1 MTTIAIDHNL
11 NLAADSQAT
20 EGNVRLQSPVQKL
33 FKVGNETSGFY
44 HVGIA
49 GRYAEALCFVN
60 YLEDTL
66 ERSRLQESTFIAI
79 PEAIAEDF
87 ENFNAIVVT
96 PDHEVFVYEGS
107 RFFVPASAPYAI
119 GTGADFALSAMA
131 CGKNATEAV
140 EVAIKFD
147 VFSGGDIEELNAP
160 VLPERVTV
168 EELEEMSRE
177 ELLVLITNG
186 QLDDSTTGY
195 ESDTKT

>member
-1 MTTIAIDHNL
+1 MTTVALDQDL

-33 FKVGNETSGFY
+33 FKVGNDTSGYF

-49 GRYAEALCFVN
+49 GRYAEALCFIN

-66 ERSRLQESTFIAI
+66 ERSRLQEGTFIAI
-79 PEAIAEDF
+79 PEAIAEDL

-131 CGKNATEAV
+131 CGKSAKEAV
-140 EVAIKFD
+140 EVAVKFD
-147 VFSGGDIEELNAP
+147 VFSGGNIEELAAP
-160 VLPERVTV
+160 DLPERVTV
-168 EELEEMSRE
+168 AELEEMSRE
-177 ELLVLITNG
+177 QLLELITNG
-186 QLDDSTTGY
+186 QIDDSTTGH
-195 ESDTKT
+195 EPDTP